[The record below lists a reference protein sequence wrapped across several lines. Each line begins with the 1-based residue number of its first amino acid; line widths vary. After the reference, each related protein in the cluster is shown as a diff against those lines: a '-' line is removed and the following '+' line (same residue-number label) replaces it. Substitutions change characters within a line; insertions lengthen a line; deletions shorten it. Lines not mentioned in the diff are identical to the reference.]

1 MSRRPE
7 SVFLGAIPPV
17 LVLFAWGMSVV
28 TDYDVVADVDP
39 SRAGLGPSPAFPFG
53 TDHMGRDVFWRTV
66 TASEAFVGPALVA
79 CAVALAIAVPLGA
92 LAGYSGGTTARAVRY
107 LFDVVASV
115 PRFVLVLLACMIY
128 GSDPLVLATAAGAS
142 YAPGLGQAVYARLE
156 ALRGAEFVLA
166 ARAHGLSDARI
177 LGRHLLWVNCRRL
190 VGRHLL
196 YLFGFF
202 LILETTLSYIG
213 GFGIEEPQPS
223 WGNMLAFE
231 FGQHGMNP
239 LATLVPAAAIW
250 LTVLGTVIVADALAE
265 QSDV

>member
-1 MSRRPE
+1 MTRRPE
-7 SVFLGAIPPV
+7 SIFLGAIAPAI
-17 LVLFAWGMSVV
+17 VLFAWVV
-28 TDYDVVADVDP
+28 SLVSDYDVVADVDP
-39 SRAGLGPSPAFPFG
+39 SRAGLGPSNVVFFG
-53 TDHMGRDVFWRTV
+53 TDHMGRDVFWRAV
-66 TASEAFVGPALVA
+66 TASEAFVGPGMVA
-79 CAVALAIAVPLGA
+79 CAVALAIGVPLGA
-92 LAGYSGGTTARAVRY
+92 LAGYSGGTTARVVRY
-107 LFDVVASV
+107 FFDVVASV

-177 LGRHLLWVNCRRL
+177 LIRHLLWVNCRRL

-231 FGQHGMNP
+231 FGQHGMNA

-250 LTVLGTVIVADALAE
+250 LTVLGTVIVADGLAE
-265 QSDV
+265 PGDV

>member
-1 MSRRPE
+1 VTRRPI
-7 SVFLGAIPPV
+7 SVVVGAIPPTFV
-17 LVLFAWGMSVV
+17 LLAWVISVAS
-28 TDYDVVADVDP
+28 DYDVVADVDP
-39 SRAGLGPSPAFPFG
+39 ARAGLGPSATALLG

-79 CAVALAIAVPLGA
+79 CAVALAIGVPLGA
-92 LAGYSGGTTARAVRY
+92 LGGYAGGTTARVVRY
-107 LFDVVASV
+107 VFDVVASV

-142 YAPGLGQAVYARLE
+142 YAPGLGQAVYGRLE
-156 ALRGAEFVLA
+156 ALRGADFVLA

-213 GFGIEEPQPS
+213 GFGIEEPKPS

-231 FGQHGMNP
+231 FGQHGMNA

-265 QSDV
+265 PGHV

>member
-1 MSRRPE
+1 VTRRPE
-7 SVFLGAIPPV
+7 TIFLGAIPPALV
-17 LVLFAWGMSVV
+17 LVAWLVSIVS
-28 TDYDVVADVDP
+28 DYDVVADVDP
-39 SRAGLGPSPAFPFG
+39 ARAGLGSASGVLFG
-53 TDHMGRDVFWRTV
+53 TDHMGRDVFWRTI

-79 CAVALAIAVPLGA
+79 CVVALALGVPLGA
-92 LAGYSGGTTARAVRY
+92 LAGYVGGSAARVVRY
-107 LFDVVASV
+107 VFDVVASV

-166 ARAHGLSDARI
+166 ARAHGLSDLRI

-231 FGQHGMNP
+231 FGQHGMNA

-250 LTVLGTVIVADALAE
+250 LTVLGTVVVADGLAE
-265 QSDV
+265 PGDV